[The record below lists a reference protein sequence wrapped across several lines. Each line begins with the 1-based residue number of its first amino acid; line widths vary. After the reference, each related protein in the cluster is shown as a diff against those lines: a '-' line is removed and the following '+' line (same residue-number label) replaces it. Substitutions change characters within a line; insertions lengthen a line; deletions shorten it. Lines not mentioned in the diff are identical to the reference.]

1 MKRIRAAA
9 YETMADVT
17 LPAQSVARFAG
28 LLADRTRAAMCLALL
43 DGRAWTAGELAQHA
57 GVGRSTATE
66 HLNIL
71 VGGGLLAEKR
81 QGRHRYVRLA
91 NPWVA
96 QLVEDL
102 AAAVGEPGRPKS
114 LHAVRAADKLAA
126 ARTCYDHLAGAL
138 GVRLYD
144 GMVAAGLIAVADG
157 LALTPAGRDWFTDLA
172 GAAAV
177 TSRGSRPLLRT
188 CLDWTER
195 RSHLGG
201 SLGATLCRELV
212 EREWVT
218 RSNGS
223 RAVTLTPSGAQ
234 ALAGLLGED
243 TPAARRQRVGG
254 VQQVG

>member
-1 MKRIRAAA
+1 MTVAARS
-9 YETMADVT
+9 
-17 LPAQSVARFAG
+17 LARFAG

-43 DGRAWTAGELAQHA
+43 DGRAWTAGELGRHA
-57 GVGRSTATE
+57 GVARSTATE

-71 VGGGLLAEKR
+71 VAGGLLAEER

-91 NPWVA
+91 EPWIG
-96 QLVEDL
+96 QLLEDL
-102 AAAVGEPGRPKS
+102 TSTVGEAERPRS
-114 LHAVRAADKLAA
+114 LRTVRAADKLAA

-157 LALTPAGRDWFTDLA
+157 LALTPAGRDWFIDLA
-172 GAAAV
+172 GPTAV
-177 TSRGSRPLLRT
+177 TNRGSRPLLRT

-201 SLGATLCRELV
+201 SLGATLCGELLA
-212 EREWVT
+212 RGWI
-218 RSNGS
+218 RRCSGS
-223 RAVTLTPSGAQ
+223 RAVTVTPSGAE
-234 ALAGLLGED
+234 ALPSLLGGD
-243 TPAARRQRVGG
+243 APAASHSNLGG